1 MIPVWGGG
9 GKGCSTP
16 GRESDE
22 ETQREVRRTSG
33 PENIFHLF
41 ENSLDMRQRFLMLGK
56 ETYMRQESGKYVF
69 VLTNALC
76 A

>member
-9 GKGCSTP
+9 GKGYSTP
-16 GRESDE
+16 GRAGDK
-22 ETQREVRRTSG
+22 ETQREIRRTSG
-33 PENIFHLF
+33 PENIVHLL
-41 ENSLDMRQRFLMLGK
+41 ENSLDMRQRFLMPGK

-69 VLTNALC
+69 VLTNALW